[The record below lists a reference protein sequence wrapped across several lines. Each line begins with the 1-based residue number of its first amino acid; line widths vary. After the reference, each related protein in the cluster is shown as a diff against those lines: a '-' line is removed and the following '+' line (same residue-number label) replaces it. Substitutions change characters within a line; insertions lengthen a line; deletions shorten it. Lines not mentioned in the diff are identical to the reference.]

1 MFPLGPAGTVQHCAT
16 PMTNAYNRG
25 VRCLPLIALLAAC
38 GNDTMMPPVQDDRVL
53 VYTRMLGFRHDE
65 ALAAAMQ
72 VLPGRLAT
80 EGIKADFT
88 EDPAQFT
95 EETLH
100 RYRAVI
106 FLYTSGNDVLDAA
119 GKAELEKFV
128 RRGGGWM
135 GVHSAADTEYMW
147 PFYKT
152 MLVSYFMDHPAVQ
165 QATVTITL
173 SSHQAMV
180 NVPAEPWAATDEWYN
195 FASNPRSVLGVDVLA
210 TVDETTYTGGTMG
223 TDHPIIW
230 VQERLVGRTLF
241 TALGHEPARWQET
254 AFVEHIASSV
264 RWVTGLAL

>member
-1 MFPLGPAGTVQHCAT
+1 MQ
-16 PMTNAYNRG
+16 
-25 VRCLPLIALLAAC
+25 
-38 GNDTMMPPVQDDRVL
+38 PPVQDDRVL
-53 VYTRMLGFRHDE
+53 VFTRTLGFRHEE
-65 ALAAAMQ
+65 AIAAATE

-80 EGIKADFT
+80 EDVTADFT
-88 EDPAQFT
+88 EDPSLFT
-95 EETLH
+95 EENLH

-106 FLYTSGNDVLDAA
+106 FLYTSGNDILDAA

-128 RRGGGWM
+128 RNGGGWM

-152 MLVSYFMDHPAVQ
+152 MLVSYFVDHPAVQ

-173 SSHQAMV
+173 PSHAAIR
-180 NVPAEPWAATDEWYN
+180 NVPPEPWVASDEWYN
-195 FASNPRSVLGVDVLA
+195 FANNPRSVLGVDVLA
-210 TVDETTYTGGTMG
+210 TVDESTYTGGTMG
-223 TDHPIIW
+223 IDHPIIW

-241 TALGHEPARWQET
+241 TALGHDAARWQEP